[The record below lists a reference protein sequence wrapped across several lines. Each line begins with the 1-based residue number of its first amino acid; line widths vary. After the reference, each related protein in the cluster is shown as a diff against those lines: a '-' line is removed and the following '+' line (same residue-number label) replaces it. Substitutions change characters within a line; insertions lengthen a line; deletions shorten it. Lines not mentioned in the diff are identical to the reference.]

1 MQVEKTID
9 THVPNLFGKMSQ
21 SGQYL
26 LINSPGDY
34 YEIPAAGMVFDCEK
48 ALNGDDCFVKFDQ
61 PVTYNCTT
69 LDGKFFAIGSS
80 FSYITGQYEFY
91 YATIDPKEVMDNNG
105 GKGITA
111 TLPGSL
117 STDFADMGQ
126 PYGIYVNPYTGYIYG
141 TDAASFESMG
151 YLYQWTPEGELKGKH
166 KVYVNPG
173 HFLALP
179 PDESGIEG
187 IAEENGT
194 TTVSYY
200 DIEGRRITPP
210 FKKGQL
216 YKISK

>member
-1 MQVEKTID
+1 
-9 THVPNLFGKMSQ
+9 
-21 SGQYL
+21 
-26 LINSPGDY
+26 
-34 YEIPAAGMVFDCEK
+34 
-48 ALNGDDCFVKFDQ
+48 
-61 PVTYNCTT
+61 
-69 LDGKFFAIGSS
+69 
-80 FSYITGQYEFY
+80 
-91 YATIDPKEVMDNNG
+91 
-105 GKGITA
+105 
-111 TLPGSL
+111 
-117 STDFADMGQ
+117 
-126 PYGIYVNPYTGYIYG
+126 
-141 TDAASFESMG
+141 MG

>member
-1 MQVEKTID
+1 
-9 THVPNLFGKMSQ
+9 
-21 SGQYL
+21 
-26 LINSPGDY
+26 
-34 YEIPAAGMVFDCEK
+34 
-48 ALNGDDCFVKFDQ
+48 
-61 PVTYNCTT
+61 
-69 LDGKFFAIGSS
+69 
-80 FSYITGQYEFY
+80 
-91 YATIDPKEVMDNNG
+91 MDNNG
-105 GKGITA
+105 EKGISA

-117 STDFADMGQ
+117 ATDFADMGQ

-179 PDESGIEG
+179 PNGSGIEG